1 MSSEGNFQAEM
12 TRRVAE
18 IKAAMSQIEDKTFT
32 EIGSAGFEY
41 LYVRML
47 ACQVRFECAAQ
58 EFIYSGEHYAE
69 RGKLAGEDA
78 EVMHAHYLYQCKRES
93 LVISPMIAAS

>member
-12 TRRVAE
+12 SGRVAE

-32 EIGSAGFEY
+32 EIGSAGFEF

-47 ACQVRFECAAQ
+47 SCQLRFECAAQ

-78 EVMHAHYLYQCKRES
+78 EVMHAHYLFQRKRES
-93 LVISPMIAAS
+93 SITGPMIAPS